1 VSQDCDRPTTVPRHP
16 LNTVMDMKKTL
27 ATLALSTLL
36 VATLSGCAFELRD
49 PSVGSSNGPNE
60 PTEQVETETPDG
72 ESGGLIGSGA
82 CDDRDIVVDQE
93 GARLVLTGN
102 CASVTVTA
110 DDVAVNIE
118 TADSVTVSGSEVSV
132 IATEVGT
139 VEVTGDN
146 VTINP
151 DRVES
156 IEIAG
161 QYVTLITK
169 YAGAVTV
176 SGDFNVANWDDGAA
190 SAKDTGTGN
199 TLVGP

>member
-1 VSQDCDRPTTVPRHP
+1 MNKVE
-16 LNTVMDMKKTL
+16 DMKKTL
-27 ATLALSTLL
+27 ATLALTTLL
-36 VATLSGCAFELRD
+36 AATLSGCAFELRD
-49 PSVGSSNGPNE
+49 PEVGSSNGANE
-60 PTEQVETETPDG
+60 PTDSVETESPDG

-93 GARLVLTGN
+93 GAQLVLTGN
-102 CASVTVTA
+102 CSSVTVTA
-110 DDVAVNIE
+110 DGVAINIE
-118 TADSVTVSGSEVSV
+118 TADSVSVSGSEVSV

-161 QYVTLITK
+161 QYVTLVTK

-199 TLVGP
+199 TIVAP

>member
-1 VSQDCDRPTTVPRHP
+1 
-16 LNTVMDMKKTL
+16 MKRSL
-27 ATLALSTLL
+27 ATLALTTLL
-36 VATLSGCAFELRD
+36 AATLTGCAFEVRD
-49 PSVGSSNGPNE
+49 PSVRSSDTPNE
-60 PTEQVETETPDG
+60 PTEQVEQTEG

-93 GARLVLTGN
+93 GAQLVLTGN
-102 CASVTVTA
+102 CSSVTVTA
-110 DDVAVNIE
+110 DGVAINIE

-139 VEVTGDN
+139 VDVTGDN

-199 TLVGP
+199 TIVAP